1 MGLSN
6 EKYNEIQREYETI
19 RLKNRHTLE
28 ERRDYVYKNVEGY
41 KELDDSVVSISMD
54 MAKKRLEGD
63 ESVMDELHAL
73 LDDLKDMKRSL
84 LKGAGLGED
93 YLDPIYDC
101 PDCHDT
107 GYIGSERCH
116 CLKDRI
122 VTELYEQSN
131 ILDYIEKNNFDTLR
145 YDFYEGES
153 LDLFKRSVQACHELI
168 DTYDTHPTNLLLYGT
183 VGTGKS
189 FLSGCIAKDM
199 LDRGYSVIYFSAISF
214 FDLLAKEAFGHN
226 SKEDLYNPL
235 EYIYNCD
242 VLIIDDLGTELSNSF
257 TASRL
262 FYFINERNLRRKS
275 TVISTNLALDKLQET
290 YSDRVFSRLL
300 STYTVCKLTGPDIR
314 MLKKLS

>member
-1 MGLSN
+1 
-6 EKYNEIQREYETI
+6 
-19 RLKNRHTLE
+19 
-28 ERRDYVYKNVEGY
+28 EGY

-93 YLDPIYDC
+93 YLDPVYDC
-101 PDCHDT
+101 PDCKDT

-153 LDLFKRSVQACHELI
+153 LELFKRSVQACHELI

-189 FLSGCIAKDM
+189 FLSGCIAKEM
-199 LDRGYSVIYFSAISF
+199 LDKGYSVIYFSAISF

-242 VLIIDDLGTELSNSF
+242 VLIIDDLGTELPNSF

-275 TVISTNLALDKLQET
+275 TVISTNLALNKLQET

>member
-168 DTYDTHPTNLLLYGT
+168 DNYDTHPTNLLLYGT